1 LTPHASRLTPHASRL
16 TPHGTIDKRF
26 DKAFDGGLDKGL
38 AAGRTSMSPG
48 VSRRS
53 EDRRAARLRYCAAG
67 VARGR
72 RACVS
77 GPAAATTAAG

>member
-1 LTPHASRLTPHASRL
+1 
-16 TPHGTIDKRF
+16 
-26 DKAFDGGLDKGL
+26 
-38 AAGRTSMSPG
+38 MSPG

-53 EDRRAARLRYCAAG
+53 DDRRAARLRYCAAG

-77 GPAAATTAAG
+77 GPAAATTAAGRAAGATAAAGMAAGAAAPAGAA